1 MQSAVLLVAL
11 LTPFTRQGNV
21 DVEALGA
28 HVGELRS
35 AGIDGFFV
43 CGTTGEGPLLD
54 DDEVELVTR
63 TVVGESPAGYRVI
76 AQVGRPSTRATLRL
90 LGKAFDS
97 GASGVTVVTP
107 YYYELDSTRIEEH
120 YRELLA
126 AANHRPLYAYVI
138 PRRTGNDLSPE
149 LVKRLAMAG
158 LAGVKD
164 STRSL
169 DRHIEYLQ
177 VAAGT
182 PARFE
187 VYMGTDG
194 LALDALQRGST
205 GIVSAIANLRPEL
218 FVGLRD
224 AMRAGSPEDAAKYQ
238 SEIISLR
245 QSLQQGDT
253 IGNLKAGVR
262 QRLESRGLAYPAAL
276 RPPLGTAGA

>member
-1 MQSAVLLVAL
+1 
-11 LTPFTRQGNV
+11 
-21 DVEALGA
+21 
-28 HVGELRS
+28 
-35 AGIDGFFV
+35 
-43 CGTTGEGPLLD
+43 
-54 DDEVELVTR
+54 
-63 TVVGESPAGYRVI
+63 
-76 AQVGRPSTRATLRL
+76 
-90 LGKAFDS
+90 
-97 GASGVTVVTP
+97 
-107 YYYELDSTRIEEH
+107 
-120 YRELLA
+120 
-126 AANHRPLYAYVI
+126 
-138 PRRTGNDLSPE
+138 
-149 LVKRLAMAG
+149 MAG